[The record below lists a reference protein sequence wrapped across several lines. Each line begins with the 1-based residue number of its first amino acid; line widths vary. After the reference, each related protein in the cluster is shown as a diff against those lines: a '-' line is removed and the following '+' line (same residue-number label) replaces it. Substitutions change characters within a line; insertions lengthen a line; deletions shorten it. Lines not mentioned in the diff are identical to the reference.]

1 MWTRYSRAGPRTV
14 KVAFIAL
21 FSTAHLTLLSTLT
34 AQPPPF
40 TTGIDRLA
48 AEATI
53 YRDVYGV
60 PHIFAGNEEALYFA
74 FGYAQAED
82 HLEAMMVNYRTAGG
96 RMAEAFGEQYLLSD
110 GRSRTFR
117 FRRMA
122 IEGYAA
128 VDPRV
133 RLMVESFATGVNYYI
148 ATHRAAVPDWA
159 SRMAPADVIALAKY
173 FIHMHYQ
180 FDFQN
185 VGDEILRGSNA
196 CAVGPGRSESGDAML
211 LADPHLPWSGV
222 TRLYE
227 AHLRCPGLNVS
238 GATLFGL
245 PVILVGHN
253 ERIAW
258 AITGNRPEVTDV
270 FAERLS
276 PDKPGYYFDGANWV
290 PLDLIEDSIAV
301 AGPSGPREEKRVFSY
316 TRHGP
321 VLRVL
326 GNAAYAVSLSGWR
339 DVNCLR
345 GWYLINRATGLEEFK
360 AALAL
365 QHIPVL
371 NFLYADV
378 EGNIYYVYN
387 GGIPVKSDHYPP
399 RSVLPGW
406 VRETDWT
413 GLVRFDQLPQTE
425 NPPSGFLLNCNNPPW
440 FSTRDCDIL
449 PARFPKYISNDHVT
463 FRAQRMM
470 ELLADDSSVTV
481 DEMKKIPWDS
491 YVLVAEQAK
500 PLIDAAVEQL
510 KTVAPARAAGV
521 RRAAELIGKW
531 DNKCDVG
538 NTGTALFHAWF
549 LAYRRLFP
557 GVSAR
562 DLVSNMGMAGVV
574 ETEAAVRALEEAV
587 SFLLKEY
594 GELEVRWGDV
604 HKMRRGTVEREL
616 GGADITD
623 PLNIAVEEEF
633 VRGVSYAGGGHAFV
647 MVARM
652 GDPVEALT
660 IVPFGSSENPRSSH
674 YADQMLLFAA
684 SKLKQAWFTEEDVL
698 SNLESAW
705 GSDISLPFAGED
717 ASARVRILRPEIVTR
732 SVLPA
737 RFAVPPPEGLVPLS
751 KCFSVNGPPASKP
764 TIEFIL
770 EIELGEKPGRID
782 VIEPPALYRCPT
794 APGKWQKCESTF
806 DPRSGRVAGTG
817 TQFGTYVV
825 LGRLVSHE
833 HKTGAGA
840 EP

>member
-1 MWTRYSRAGPRTV
+1 VWTHCSRAGPRTV

-21 FSTAHLTLLSTLT
+21 FSTAQLTLLSTLT

-40 TTGIDRLA
+40 TSGVDRLA

-122 IEGYAA
+122 IEGYAD

-185 VGDEILRGSNA
+185 VADEMLRGSNA
-196 CAVGPGRSESGDAML
+196 CAVGPGRSDSGDAML

-276 PDKPGYYFDGANWV
+276 PDRPGYYFDGANWV
-290 PLDLIEDSIAV
+290 PLDLIEDSIV
-301 AGPSGPREEKRVFSY
+301 VSGPAGPREEKRVFSY

-321 VLRVL
+321 VVSVV
-326 GNAAYAVSLSGWR
+326 GNVAYAVSLSGWR

-345 GWYLINRATGLEEFK
+345 GWYLVNRATGLEEFK

-387 GGIPVKSDHYPP
+387 GRIPVKSDHYLPG
-399 RSVLPGW
+399 SALPGW
-406 VRETDWT
+406 VRETNWT
-413 GLVRFDQLPQTE
+413 GLLTFEQLPQTE
-425 NPPSGFLLNCNNPPW
+425 NPLSGFLLNCNNPPW
-440 FSTRDCDIL
+440 FSTRNCDIL

-491 YVLVAEQAK
+491 YLLVAEQAK
-500 PLIDAAVEQL
+500 PLIAAAVEQL
-510 KTVAPARAAGV
+510 KTGAPARAAGV
-521 RRAAELIGKW
+521 KHAAELIGKW
-531 DNKCDVG
+531 DNKCNVANRG
-538 NTGTALFHAWF
+538 AALFHAWF
-549 LAYRRLFP
+549 SAYRRLFP
-557 GVSAR
+557 GASAR
-562 DLVSNMGMAGVV
+562 DLVSGMGMAGVV
-574 ETEAAVRALEEAV
+574 ETDAAVRALEEAV

-604 HKMRRGTVEREL
+604 HKMRRGRAEREL
-616 GGADITD
+616 AGADITD
-623 PLNIAVEEEF
+623 PLNLAVEGEF
-633 VRGVSYAGGGHAFV
+633 VRGVSYAVGGHAFV

-652 GDPVEALT
+652 GDPVEAFT
-660 IVPFGSSENPRSSH
+660 IVPFGSSEDPRSSH
-674 YADQMLLFAA
+674 YADQMLLFTA
-684 SKLKQAWFTEEDVL
+684 SRLKQAWFTEEDVL

-705 GSDISLPFAGED
+705 GSDISLPFPDEES
-717 ASARVRILRPEIVTR
+717 SARVRTVRPVAVTG
-732 SVLPA
+732 SVSEA
-737 RFAVPPPEGLVPLS
+737 RFGVPPPRELKALS
-751 KCFSVNGPPASKP
+751 KCFSVNGPPASEP
-764 TIEFIL
+764 RIEFT
-770 EIELGEKPGRID
+770 LGIRPAEQAGRID
-782 VIEPPALYRCPT
+782 MTEPPALYYCPT
-794 APGKWQKCESTF
+794 AAGKWQKCESTF
-806 DPRSGRVAGTG
+806 DPRSRRVTGTG

-825 LGRLVSHE
+825 LGRLVLQE
-833 HKTGAGA
+833 QETRAGA
-840 EP
+840 NQ